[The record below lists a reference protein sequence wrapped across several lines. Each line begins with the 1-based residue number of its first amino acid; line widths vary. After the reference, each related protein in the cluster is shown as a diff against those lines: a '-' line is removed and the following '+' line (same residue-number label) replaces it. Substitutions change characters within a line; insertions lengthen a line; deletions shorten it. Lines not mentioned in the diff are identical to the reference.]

1 MSSRLAYER
10 RPLAYR
16 SIHLTILVG
25 LLGLYGVSSY
35 ETEYE
40 NWEGACVVAVV
51 SVLVFVPLMVY
62 L

>member
-1 MSSRLAYER
+1 MPSRLVCMR

-16 SIHLTILVG
+16 TIHLAILVG

-40 NWEGACVVAVV
+40 NWEGAFFVAVV
-51 SVLVFVPLMVY
+51 SGSRFLY
-62 L
+62 H

>member
-1 MSSRLAYER
+1 MR

-16 SIHLTILVG
+16 TIHLAILVG

-40 NWEGACVVAVV
+40 NWEGAFFVAVV
-51 SVLVFVPLMVY
+51 SGSRFLY
-62 L
+62 H